1 MDALVDELAPIAG
14 VSLAA
19 FVTVSLELARFQF
32 DASRA
37 GEVAGDLGIPPDAW
51 DTAAAGWSRRLRTSP
66 TVAAEFG
73 RMYRRGWG
81 AR

>member
-14 VSLAA
+14 VSLAS
-19 FVTVSLELARFQF
+19 FVAVSLELARFQF

-37 GEVAGDLGIPPDAW
+37 GEVAGDLGI
-51 DTAAAGWSRRLRTSP
+51 AAEEWEIAADGWSRRLRSSP
-66 TVAAEFG
+66 TVAAEFE
-73 RMYRRGWG
+73 RMYHRGWG